1 MIWEK
6 ITQIWKAK
14 DIRKDLLYVLAM
26 LIIFRAAAHV
36 PIPGI
41 DVTGLKDFF
50 SSNQIL
56 GLLNIFSGGGV
67 ENFSVVMLGIAPYIT
82 ASIVLQLLTM
92 IVPALERMSK
102 EGEQGRQKIN
112 QYTRWLT
119 VPLAVLQA
127 YGYITLIQRQ
137 SQFQILGS
145 LSTQQLIISI
155 LTITAGTMF
164 LMWIGE
170 LISERKVG
178 NGISL
183 LIFAGIVVSLPSSL
197 QRTIAI
203 FDPSQLL

>member
-1 MIWEK
+1 
-6 ITQIWKAK
+6 
-14 DIRKDLLYVLAM
+14 
-26 LIIFRAAAHV
+26 
-36 PIPGI
+36 
-41 DVTGLKDFF
+41 
-50 SSNQIL
+50 
-56 GLLNIFSGGGV
+56 
-67 ENFSVVMLGIAPYIT
+67 
-82 ASIVLQLLTM
+82 
-92 IVPALERMSK
+92 
-102 EGEQGRQKIN
+102 IN

-203 FDPSQLL
+203 FDPS